1 MKYIDYDWD
10 LDPSSIL
17 FDDELDLDK
26 LGWENGDYFKLIFT
40 DDGKRI
46 LMKVEELEQ
55 FIIKG
60 VENGCSRTD

>member
-1 MKYIDYDWD
+1 MKYLGYDWD

-17 FDDELDLDK
+17 FDDELDIDK
-26 LGWENGDYFKLIFT
+26 LGWDNGDYFKLVFT

-46 LMKVEELEQ
+46 LMKVTELEE

-60 VENGCSRTD
+60 VKNGCCRTD